1 MGTISLYVNHK
12 ETIDLCTKYNCLDSE
27 LNKVV
32 KATLLDNKS
41 SRYFREVGKVEMVEI
56 DRAGIIEEY
65 LRTTPVG
72 IIIQQRSEA
81 TNKPVFTLDLE
92 CKTIVKT

>member
-12 ETIDLCTKYNCLDSE
+12 ETVDLCTKYNCLDSE

-41 SRYFREVGKVEMVEI
+41 SRYFREVGNVEMVEI
-56 DRAGIIEEY
+56 DKQGIIDEY
-65 LRTTPVG
+65 LRTTEVG
-72 IIIQQRSEA
+72 IILLQRSEI
-81 TNKPVFTLDLE
+81 TNKPVFT
-92 CKTIVKT
+92 VK